1 MNASSNP
8 SVAKVGEAVPAFT
21 RMAVRAGD
29 QSDFPIQLRGSEG
42 RWLVLIFY
50 PRDFSFVCPTE
61 LTAFSARLED
71 FQCRGCQLLGIS
83 VDTIELHREWLTTAA
98 AQGGLGPLR
107 FPLASDPDGAAAR
120 AFGVWVEEK
129 GVSLRGLFLIDPEG
143 ILQYSVIHNL
153 SVGRSPDEVLR
164 VIDALQTGGLCPAN
178 WTAADGTID
187 AERALQPGR
196 ILGNYRIRRKLGGGT
211 FGTVFAAWDMR
222 LERTVALKIL
232 KRTLVD
238 SREAALAE
246 ARVAAR
252 LNHPHVCAIYSVEE
266 IDGLSVIVME
276 YLDGSLLTHALEDL
290 SRDRVPR
297 LAAQIAAGL
306 AAAHARDIVHGD
318 LKPANVMITK
328 EGTAKILDFGLSA
341 SQRLPV
347 SDAPDDAPPET
358 AAPDRR
364 WAAADV
370 DATIDHHDSATGK
383 PAGIRGTLA
392 YMAPEQAAGLP
403 ATAASDVFSLGLML
417 VEMLTGRRALVET
430 RPIDLLLRLES
441 DNLASEIAAG
451 VDDAYRELLTAM
463 LSREATRRPPVEE
476 VARTLAAMAATDA
489 PKVGPSGV

>member
-1 MNASSNP
+1 MNASSNS
-8 SVAKVGEAVPAFT
+8 SVAKVGEVVPPFT
-21 RMAVRAGD
+21 RTAVQAGNENA
-29 QSDFPIQLRGSEG
+29 FPVPLRGSEG

-71 FQCRGCQLLGIS
+71 FQRRGCQLLGIS
-83 VDTIELHREWLTTAA
+83 VDTVELHREWLSAPA

-187 AERALQPGR
+187 AEQALQPGR
-196 ILGNYRIRRKLGGGT
+196 VLGNYRIRRKLGGGT
-211 FGTVFAAWDMR
+211 FGTVFAAWDLR

-232 KRTLVD
+232 KRTLFE

-252 LNHPHVCAIYSVEE
+252 LNHPHVCTIYSVEE
-266 IDGLSVIVME
+266 IDGLSAIVME
-276 YLDGSLLTHALEDL
+276 YLDGSHLAHALQNL
-290 SRDRVPR
+290 SHDRVFR

-318 LKPANVMITK
+318 LKPANVMITQ

-347 SDAPDDAPPET
+347 SDAPDDGQRG
-358 AAPDRR
+358 AAARDRQ
-364 WAAADV
+364 WAGADV
-370 DATIDHHDSATGK
+370 DATIDHNDSATGK
-383 PAGIRGTLA
+383 PAGLRGTLA

-417 VEMLTGRRALVET
+417 VEMLTGRRALVEM
-430 RPIDLLLRLES
+430 RPIDLLLRL
-441 DNLASEIAAG
+441 DRDDLASEITAG
-451 VDDAYRELLTAM
+451 VDDACRELLMAM
-463 LSREATRRPPVEE
+463 LSREAARRPSIEE
-476 VARTLAAMAATDA
+476 VARTLAA
-489 PKVGPSGV
+489 KG